1 MGAGRGAPGIEDIPG
16 IGDIEGMSMGCSIIL
31 LLPMFMEAQ
40 QLGRA
45 IKKYRPTAMTKNPTA
60 IPVIAK
66 AW

>member
-1 MGAGRGAPGIEDIPG
+1 
-16 IGDIEGMSMGCSIIL
+16 MGCSIIL

-45 IKKYRPTAMTKNPTA
+45 IKKYRATAMTKNPTA